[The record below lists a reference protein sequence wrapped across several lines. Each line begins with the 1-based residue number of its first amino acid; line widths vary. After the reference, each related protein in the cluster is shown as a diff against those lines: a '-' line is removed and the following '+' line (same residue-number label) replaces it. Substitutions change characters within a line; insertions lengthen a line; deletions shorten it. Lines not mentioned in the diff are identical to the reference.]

1 MKGNTSSLA
10 FTSLAHFANDGSA
23 LFYPILITYYVQLP
37 GMTIPYLGV
46 MAILFN
52 LVSGALST
60 PIGKHADRT
69 GSYGLLISLGI
80 LLLGFSAIILSLPFV
95 LHGYIIPFIVFGAVI
110 LGCGQAFY
118 HPLGA
123 AILTNT
129 FSRDATP
136 RVMGI
141 NGSFGS
147 LGRAIMPTVLVVTLT
162 IFGDFHGLI
171 IYSIYSFISSAVIF
185 AGLRGVI
192 HRHSGMVPKT
202 EPENNNA
209 NSASRTLMPYIYLLT
224 GAVFV
229 RSLFLVGTTTFMP
242 AFLDGQFGSKAI
254 MTTIIS
260 LAFILPIFGQPL
272 FGLLTSKKGGKFTVV
287 LTFISSTIFFGLFL
301 VFSRQLYTTVLFFS
315 LYSLVAYSGFPV
327 FLGYVGQI
335 VPGDISGKANGIVWG
350 VGQTVG
356 GAVGAAIITTFTL
369 FFTVTVSIELM
380 FVFAAISIIFLPF
393 LPSRSK
399 LEQKILHAS

>member
-37 GMTIPYLGV
+37 GMTISYLGV

-60 PIGKHADRT
+60 PIGKRADRT

-80 LLLGFSAIILSLPFV
+80 LLLGVSAIILALPFV
-95 LHGYIIPFIVFGAVI
+95 LHGYIMPFILLGAVI

-171 IYSIYSFISSAVIF
+171 IYSIYSFVSSVVIYT
-185 AGLRGVI
+185 GLRGVMT
-192 HRHSGMVPKT
+192 RHSRTVT
-202 EPENNNA
+202 ETESERKNA

-224 GAVFV
+224 GAVFA

-272 FGLLTSKKGGKFTVV
+272 FGLVTSRKGGKFTVV
-287 LTFISSTIFFGLFL
+287 LTFVFSTLFFGLFL
-301 VFSRQLYTTVLFFS
+301 IFSRQIYTTVFFFS
-315 LYSLVAYSGFPV
+315 LYALVAYSGFPV

-335 VPGDISGKANGIVWG
+335 VPGDISGKANGLVWG
-350 VGQTVG
+350 IGQTVG
-356 GAVGAAIITTFTL
+356 GAVGAAIITLFTL
-369 FFTVTVSIELM
+369 FFTVSVSIELM
-380 FVFAAISIIFLPF
+380 FIFAVVSLVFLPF
-393 LPSRSK
+393 LPSRRK
-399 LEQKILHAS
+399 LDQKILHAS